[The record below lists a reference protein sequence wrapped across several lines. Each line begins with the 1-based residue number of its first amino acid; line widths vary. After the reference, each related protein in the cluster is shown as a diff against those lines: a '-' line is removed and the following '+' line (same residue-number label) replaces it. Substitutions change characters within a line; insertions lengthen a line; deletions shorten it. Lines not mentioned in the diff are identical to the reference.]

1 MPTLLLDSVNCKMWT
16 MLSRSL
22 HLVGRI
28 KCRNWDNIKEQIA
41 NTIDG
46 SRLSVINFQKSDVD
60 NVANRSQ
67 RGKIIATIYEVL
79 KAW

>member
-1 MPTLLLDSVNCKMWT
+1 MLTLLLDSVSCKMWT

-22 HLVGRI
+22 HLAGRI

-67 RGKIIATIYEVL
+67 GEK
-79 KAW
+79 

>member
-1 MPTLLLDSVNCKMWT
+1 MPALLLDSINCKMWT
-16 MLSRSL
+16 MLSRGL

-28 KCRNWDNIKEQIA
+28 KCRNWENIKEQIA

-46 SRLSVINFQKSDVD
+46 PRLSMINFQKSDVD

-67 RGKIIATIYEVL
+67 GGK
-79 KAW
+79 